1 MPNLGVADQE
11 FELWVGSNMGSSD
24 LEFGLETGSV
34 RGLAD
39 PESAYY
45 SSLGLDPNW
54 V

>member
-1 MPNLGVADQE
+1 
-11 FELWVGSNMGSSD
+11 MGSSD
-24 LEFGLETGSV
+24 LVFGLETGLV

>member
-1 MPNLGVADQE
+1 MADRE
-11 FELWVGSNMGSSD
+11 FELSTGSNMCSSD
-24 LEFGLETGSV
+24 MEFLLETGPV

-39 PESAYY
+39 PEFAYY